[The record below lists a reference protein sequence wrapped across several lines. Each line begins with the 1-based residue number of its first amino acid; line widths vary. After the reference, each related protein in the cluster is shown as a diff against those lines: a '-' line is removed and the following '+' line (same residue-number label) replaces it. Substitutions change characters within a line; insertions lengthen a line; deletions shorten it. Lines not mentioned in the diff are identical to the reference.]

1 MTAAEFKQH
10 VLPLHRQL
18 FALAFRMTGRVED
31 AEDIVQDAYLK
42 LWDQRNKL
50 STEAATEPY
59 CRAVVRHLCIDRLRL
74 PGPMMVDE
82 KEWKEEESVS
92 SSLENRDEANLAIKL
107 MERLPSQQQLVM
119 KLHDVEGC
127 TYGETAEA
135 LGMTEGNVR
144 VLLSRARKRIRE
156 LFNKR

>member
-1 MTAAEFKQH
+1 
-10 VLPLHRQL
+10 
-18 FALAFRMTGRVED
+18 
-31 AEDIVQDAYLK
+31 
-42 LWDQRNKL
+42 
-50 STEAATEPY
+50 
-59 CRAVVRHLCIDRLRL
+59 
-74 PGPMMVDE
+74 MMVNE
-82 KEWKEEESVS
+82 KEWKEEESAS
-92 SSLENRDEANLAIKL
+92 SSLESRDEANLAIKL